1 MNDQMN
7 ILLEVLEEIKQQ
19 NRELKTSVSNLASQ
33 PIPTTTTSEENGL
46 SLTDVARLIGQKIEI
61 DGKFKSELTDVAIVL
76 GKRIREIKDGITK
89 TQEQQAESIASLS
102 EKIQETQSSPKVK
115 KYYLFDV
122 KRWMEWLI
130 WGISLVLLAC
140 TIGWAVYLLNTN
152 QSLESYA
159 LRYRILRMELGY
171 TQPNIAN
178 LANLFSSDSIR
189 KLRSRV
195 TNYELA
201 VERQAELHLQQQRLS
216 QEQEALTQQLKHQNN
231 KSPNSILQ
239 MPLGDCI
246 IFIFIGE

>member
-33 PIPTTTTSEENGL
+33 PIPTTTTSEENGI

-76 GKRIREIKDGITK
+76 GKRIREIKDDITK
-89 TQEQQAESIASLS
+89 TQEQQVESIASLS
-102 EKIQETQSSPKVK
+102 EKIQETQSSSKVK

-130 WGISLVLLAC
+130 WGISLVLLTC

-159 LRYRILRMELGY
+159 LRYRILRMEQDYNSPTITL
-171 TQPNIAN
+171 
-178 LANLFSSDSIR
+178 LDSLFSSEDSSDSIR
-189 KLRSRV
+189 QLRHQVS
-195 TNYELA
+195 NYELA
-201 VERQAELHLQQQRLS
+201 IQRQAELALQQQRITEEQTSLS
-216 QEQEALTQQLKHQNN
+216 HQLPK
-231 KSPNSILQ
+231 
-239 MPLGDCI
+239 
-246 IFIFIGE
+246 

>member
-1 MNDQMN
+1 MNEQMN

-33 PIPTTTTSEENGL
+33 PIPTTTTSEENGI

-89 TQEQQAESIASLS
+89 TQEKQAENIASLS
-102 EKIQETQSSPKVK
+102 EKIQETQSPPEVK

-140 TIGWAVYLLNTN
+140 TIGWAVYLRNAN
-152 QSLESYA
+152 QTLENYA
-159 LRYRILRMELGY
+159 LRYRILRMEQGY
-171 TQPNIAN
+171 NNPTISH
-178 LANLFSSDSIR
+178 LDSLFSSEGSSDSIR
-189 KLRSRV
+189 ELRHQII
-195 TNYELA
+195 NYELA
-201 VERQAELHLQQQRLS
+201 IQRQAELALRERQLS
-216 QEQEALTQQLKHQNN
+216 QEQAEVQKALAK
-231 KSPNSILQ
+231 
-239 MPLGDCI
+239 
-246 IFIFIGE
+246 